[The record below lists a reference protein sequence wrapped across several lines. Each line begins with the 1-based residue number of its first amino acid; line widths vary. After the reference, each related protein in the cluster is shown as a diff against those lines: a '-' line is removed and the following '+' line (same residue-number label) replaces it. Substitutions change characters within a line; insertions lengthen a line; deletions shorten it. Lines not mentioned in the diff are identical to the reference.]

1 MPTCYSRD
9 GAGGVTYNNWEF
21 PLGHGGE
28 VIYRIAAD
36 PDARF
41 GCTVKG
47 QKSLAIP
54 GVRTRAR
61 WRGVGFAGD
70 LYVEDKEKHSSE

>member
-28 VIYRIAAD
+28 VSIYRIAAD
-36 PDARF
+36 PDVHDSDAPSRAKSPWLFPEFGLARAME
-41 GCTVKG
+41 GCRFRD
-47 QKSLAIP
+47 LAQDICM
-54 GVRTRAR
+54 
-61 WRGVGFAGD
+61 
-70 LYVEDKEKHSSE
+70 